1 MKNIW
6 LDIELSDYEEHMA
19 LPDVAQSQYLS
30 QYLFNTIE
38 LYNPGSVAILG
49 SSGGNGLEKID
60 RNKVK
65 KIICVDINANFLEAA
80 KNRYHNK
87 FDDIEFI
94 CQDISSSGFTISNV
108 DLIYAGLVFE
118 YFDLKPAIS
127 NMSKFL
133 NKNGKL
139 AVILQQPNENIP
151 EVTPSKYK
159 SLEKL
164 SELFR
169 FVSPI
174 EFSKLCENYNIKLIS
189 QNETELKSGKKFT
202 ELIFQ
207 KL

>member
-38 LYNPGSVAILG
+38 LYNPDSVAILG
-49 SSGGNGLEKID
+49 SSGGNGLEKIN

-65 KIICVDINANFLEAA
+65 KVTCVDINANFLEAA

-87 FDDIEFI
+87 FKNIEFI
-94 CQDISSSGFTISNV
+94 CQDIASSGFTISNV
-108 DLIYAGLVFE
+108 DLVYAGLVFE
-118 YFDLKPAIS
+118 YICLKPAIL
-127 NMSKFL
+127 NISKFL

-139 AVILQQPNENIP
+139 AVILQQPNEKIP

-174 EFSKLCENYNIKLIS
+174 EFSKLCEDYDIKLIS

-207 KL
+207 KF

>member
-38 LYNPGSVAILG
+38 LYNPGGVAILG

-65 KIICVDINANFLEAA
+65 KISCVDINANFLEAA

-94 CQDISSSGFTISNV
+94 CQDIASSGFTISNV
-108 DLIYAGLVFE
+108 DLVYAGLVFE
-118 YFDLKPAIS
+118 YVDLIQAIS
-127 NMSKFL
+127 NISKFL

-174 EFSKLCENYNIKLIS
+174 EFSKLCEDYNIKLIS

>member
-6 LDIELSDYEEHMA
+6 LNIKLSDYEEHMA
-19 LPDVAQSQYLS
+19 LPDVAQSQYLA

-80 KNRYHNK
+80 KNRYHNN

-94 CQDISSSGFTISNV
+94 CQDIASSGFTISNV
-108 DLIYAGLVFE
+108 DLVYAGLVFE
-118 YFDLKPAIS
+118 YICLKPAIL
-127 NMSKFL
+127 NISKFL

-139 AVILQQPNENIP
+139 AVILQQPNEKIP

-174 EFSKLCENYNIKLIS
+174 EFSKLCEDYDIKLIS

-207 KL
+207 KF

>member
-1 MKNIW
+1 M
-6 LDIELSDYEEHMA
+6 
-19 LPDVAQSQYLS
+19 
-30 QYLFNTIE
+30 
-38 LYNPGSVAILG
+38 
-49 SSGGNGLEKID
+49 
-60 RNKVK
+60 
-65 KIICVDINANFLEAA
+65 
-80 KNRYHNK
+80 
-87 FDDIEFI
+87 
-94 CQDISSSGFTISNV
+94 
-108 DLIYAGLVFE
+108 IYAGLVFE
-118 YFDLKPAIS
+118 YVDLKPAIS

-174 EFSKLCENYNIKLIS
+174 EFSKLCEDYNIKLIS

-207 KL
+207 KF